1 MIATTEHPDY
11 QKLIKKGKGS
21 ILKALRSDKGGGKGL
36 IAGGI
41 VLLVAALLFSFFGGL
56 LFFGIPGLVLLAIG
70 IPLKHKRDASW
81 LAYYQEQTGF
91 SEGELQQLDR
101 ELAAPTVKLVTT
113 ASAATANH
121 IACFFTEHY
130 LVMNGMFPYV
140 RRIEDFIA
148 VAFSDS
154 TDIWSMASLTKQ
166 DKETK
171 RVGLLTDTDKKE
183 ALCKEIMAELYRRN
197 PQVLCC
203 QSIVC
208 EDKQYILERDGA
220 ELLRL
225 YQEGRQLEPGM

>member
-11 QKLIKKGKGS
+11 QKLMKKGKGS

-56 LFFGIPGLVLLAIG
+56 LLFGIPGLMLLAIG
-70 IPLKHKRDASW
+70 IPVKRKREASW

-91 SEGELQQLDR
+91 SEGELKQLDR

-113 ASAATANH
+113 SGAAANH

-130 LVMNGMFPYV
+130 LVMNGMSPYV
-140 RRIEDFIA
+140 RRLDDFIA
-148 VAFSDS
+148 VAFSNS

-166 DKETK
+166 GKETQ

-197 PQVLCC
+197 PKILCC

-208 EDKQYILERDGA
+208 EGKQYILERDGA

-225 YQEGRQLEPGM
+225 YQEGHQLEPGM